1 MEKLKLYEFNNLTKT
16 LSFNIYDICY
26 AKDSGEKRRYI
37 EYIDEKY
44 NADKLTSILLDIT
57 KIIGANVLNVAKQDY
72 EPEGASVNVLITE
85 EALPDIC
92 VDGSCNKGKINDN
105 FHNVLMHLDKSHI
118 SAHTYPESHPED
130 GIMTFRVDLDVSTCG
145 MISPLKALN
154 YLFDYFDSD
163 IIICDYKIRGF
174 TRDIYG
180 NKHYMDH
187 TINSIQEYIN
197 KDILDSYHTMDMNI
211 YSERLFHTKMMLEE
225 VALDNYLFDLNACD
239 LEEEERD
246 LLESKIRNEM
256 QEIYYGKNNMG
267 E

>member
-1 MEKLKLYEFNNLTKT
+1 MEKIKLYEFNNLTKT

-26 AKDSGEKRRYI
+26 AKDLSEKKKYI

-44 NADKLTSILLDIT
+44 NSDKLTSILKEIT
-57 KIIGANVLNVAKQDY
+57 NIIGANVLNVAKQDY
-72 EPEGASVNVLITE
+72 EPEGASVNVLISE
-85 EALPDIC
+85 EPLPDEAI
-92 VDGSCNKGKINDN
+92 DKSCNQGVVDS
-105 FHNVLMHLDKSHI
+105 FHNVLLHLDKSHI

-163 IIICDYKIRGF
+163 IIICDYKVRGF

-187 TINSIQEYIN
+187 NINSIQDYIDDEILDNYIN
-197 KDILDSYHTMDMNI
+197 MDMNI
-211 YSERLFHTKMMLEE
+211 YSERLFHTKMMLEDID
-225 VALDNYLFDLNACD
+225 LNNYLFDIEASD
-239 LEEEERD
+239 LSDEERESLD
-246 LLESKIRNEM
+246 SKIRTEM
-256 QEIYYGKNNMG
+256 LEIYYGKNNMG